1 MHLNTGSDMQE
12 RVDPLLVNI
21 PNVTATASFVII
33 LILRQLRL
41 SLRQVLYSVAKN
53 WSKAY
58 ESSTIKI
65 KVHVKRKVFFDLQEN
80 RTCISKE

>member
-1 MHLNTGSDMQE
+1 MHLNKARDMQE

-21 PNVTATASFVII
+21 PNVTAAVSFVII

-58 ESSTIKI
+58 ESSLVSRIFSNQI
-65 KVHVKRKVFFDLQEN
+65 DLL
-80 RTCISKE
+80 K